1 MKKERIMGQR
11 YTRPLT
17 YAGIDTDQIR
27 GIKFYGV
34 LKGKNN
40 LIIYE
45 KHLELKNKGAIDKVP
60 KNLAPIIL

>member
-1 MKKERIMGQR
+1 MGQR

-45 KHLELKNKGAIDKVP
+45 KYRTNYLWRCLYIGDYP
-60 KNLAPIIL
+60 KLCVNLLGGVE